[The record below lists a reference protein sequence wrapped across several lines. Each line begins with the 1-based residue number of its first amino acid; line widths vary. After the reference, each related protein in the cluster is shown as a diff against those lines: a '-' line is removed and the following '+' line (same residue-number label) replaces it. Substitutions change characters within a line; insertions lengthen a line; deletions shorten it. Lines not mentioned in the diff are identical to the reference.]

1 MKKSFNILAVEDN
14 KADFILLKKALMEI
28 EDIELDIINI
38 NNGEDA
44 FLFLGKKEPFVE
56 AFTPSI
62 IILDLNLPG
71 ISGHEIL
78 EKIKTDPILKSIPIV
93 IYSTSDDRK
102 DIAKSYELHAN
113 SYITKTFN
121 IEELFNKILNIGEY
135 WFKTSQLP
143 DASNLF
149 FSKED
154 E

>member
-28 EDIELDIINI
+28 EGIELDIINV
-38 NNGEDA
+38 NSGEDA
-44 FLFLGKKEPFVE
+44 FLFLGKKEPFNK
-56 AFTPSI
+56 AFTPNI

-78 EKIKTDPILKSIPIV
+78 EKIKIDPMLKLIPIV
-93 IYSTSDDRK
+93 IYSTSDDKK
-102 DIAKSYELHAN
+102 DITKSYKLHAN

-121 IEELFNKILNIGEY
+121 IEELFDKISNIGEY

-143 DASNLF
+143 DTDNLF
-149 FSKED
+149 FSKE
-154 E
+154 EE